1 MQHIREGEV
10 IATIS
15 NATVVSAGGEVD
27 IIIDSEPEFEDRVSI
42 SVETGEASCSR
53 VLDITN
59 WNQPIADHEITRE
72 TTWSM
77 EGAEDGQGIEFE
89 GRGWQKRDGSILESN
104 ELGNGTLTLDAM
116 NGSEGMQLELNLD
129 RIWLNETYDGN
140 ELLQQ
145 NFEMS
150 GNGSLYLSTSEESE
164 EGENSGFEVEVQVND
179 VYVLRSW
186 SEGELTE
193 SCLLYTSPSPRD
205 S

>member
-1 MQHIREGEV
+1 MPRANTALAVLAILLLSGPAAMVTANDDGAPTTCTVLVDWDVEEHWDGGWNLTYDVLHRYLVVFDPPFTNGSTPSALTVAVQHIRDGEV

-89 GRGWQKRDGSILESN
+89 GRGWQKRDGSILES
-104 ELGNGTLTLDAM
+104 L
-116 NGSEGMQLELNLD
+116 
-129 RIWLNETYDGN
+129 
-140 ELLQQ
+140 
-145 NFEMS
+145 
-150 GNGSLYLSTSEESE
+150 SLIHI
-164 EGENSGFEVEVQVND
+164 
-179 VYVLRSW
+179 
-186 SEGELTE
+186 
-193 SCLLYTSPSPRD
+193 
-205 S
+205 